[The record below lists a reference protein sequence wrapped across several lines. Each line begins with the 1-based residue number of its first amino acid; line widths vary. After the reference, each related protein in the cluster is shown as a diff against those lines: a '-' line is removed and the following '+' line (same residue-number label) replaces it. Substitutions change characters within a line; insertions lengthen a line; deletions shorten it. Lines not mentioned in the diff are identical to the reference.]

1 MSLRIRRGTNSERL
15 TKTFDQGELAW
26 TTDTEKLYVGD
37 GVTLGGKNILQS
49 SAGVGFVFN
58 STTQALE
65 FTVPALNL
73 TTSLV
78 PDSVTTN
85 HLTTGSSGTTFK
97 VVSTAGIQPGM
108 LIIASSFLSGQTVTV
123 VVDSQTLTISAAP
136 DVAVV
141 NNTAITF
148 RSPNLYFT
156 NSRAGQAV
164 YDAFGRGSSSGITF
178 AYNVG
183 TNAISATVNTGNLLP
198 SQTGNSGKYLTTDG
212 TGGLT
217 WTNPIS
223 GNMLLPSE
231 AGNQGKYLKV
241 DNSSLPAW
249 ADIVI
254 DRLTVNAYSTVLD
267 SFGNLTTPGDIKIP
281 AGKDI
286 KRDNGSG
293 TYVSITG
300 GLGSVSADTSP
311 SLGGNLSLATR
322 SITGTGSIG
331 ITGNIVNT
339 GNAQFTG
346 TIQATAGLGA
356 NLPLNS
362 FGITGSG
369 SIGITGNIT
378 NTGNIV
384 TTGNITG
391 TGNID
396 RSGNAV
402 FSGTVKAV
410 NGLGGDL
417 SLNSYKIS
425 GIGDVI
431 ITGSADFSGTIKAQ
445 TGLGANLPLNSF
457 GITGT
462 GNINIAG
469 NIAAGAGTISGATVT
484 TPELSGKVISLVPD
498 VNNGKAGLSIL
509 TTNNDND
516 DYDLFTITAL
526 HTGGAGNYGNSS
538 RYIRGRGTIA
548 TPSAVQTGDF
558 IHQLTFNAVTSASTV
573 VKNAEITVEVDS
585 GTISATQAPAKMSF
599 KTMTNAGSL
608 ATALTID
615 SGSVIGFASTQQL
628 VAGAGSGQV
637 NVGGGVV
644 AYVRLKV
651 GNTTYAMPLYNINP

>member
-37 GVTLGGKNILQS
+37 GVTAGGKNILQAS
-49 SAGVGFVFN
+49 VGTGFTFN
-58 STTQALE
+58 STNQTLE
-65 FTVPALNL
+65 FSIPALNL
-73 TTSLV
+73 TSSLV
-78 PDSVTTN
+78 PESVTTN
-85 HLTTGSSGTTFK
+85 YLATGSSGTTFK

-108 LIIASSFLSGQTVTV
+108 FIIAGSFLNSQTVTV
-123 VVDSQTLTISAAP
+123 VVDSQTLTISAPP
-136 DVAVV
+136 DVTVV
-141 NNTAITF
+141 NNATILF
-148 RSPNLYFT
+148 RSPNIYFT

-164 YDAFGRGSSSGITF
+164 YDAFGRGSNSGITF
-178 AYNVG
+178 AYNAG
-183 TNAISATVNTGNLLP
+183 TNAISATVNTGNILP
-198 SQTGNSGKYLTTDG
+198 SQSGNSGKYLTTDG
-212 TGGLT
+212 MGGLT

-231 AGNQGKYLKV
+231 AGQQGKYLKV

-249 ADIVI
+249 SDIVL
-254 DRLTVNAYSTVLD
+254 DRLTFSAYSAVLD
-267 SFGNLTTPGDIKIP
+267 SSGNFTTPGDIKIP

-369 SIGITGNIT
+369 SINFTGDIT

-384 TTGNITG
+384 TTGNLTG

-402 FSGTVKAV
+402 FSGTIKAV
-410 NGLGGDL
+410 TGLGGNL
-417 SLNSYKIS
+417 ALNNYNIN
-425 GIGDVI
+425 GTGDVLV
-431 ITGSADFSGTIKAQ
+431 TGNADFSGTVKAG
-445 TGLGANLPLNSF
+445 TGLGANLSLNSF
-457 GITGT
+457 SITGT
-462 GNINIAG
+462 GAIGITG
-469 NIAAGAGTISGATVT
+469 NVAGTSLIGNRLILDQQPATT
-484 TPELSGKVISLVPD
+484 
-498 VNNGKAGLSIL
+498 GLNI
-509 TTNNDND
+509 
-516 DYDLFTITAL
+516 I
-526 HTGGAGNYGNSS
+526 
-538 RYIRGRGTIA
+538 
-548 TPSAVQTGDF
+548 
-558 IHQLTFNAVTSASTV
+558 
-573 VKNAEITVEVDS
+573 
-585 GTISATQAPAKMSF
+585 
-599 KTMTNAGSL
+599 TNAGASNDVFTINTYHNETDPASLGFFRSRGTFAGPTALQNGDSILGMSFGGTTTSGLGVAAAIGTEVAGTVGSGILPGKIVL
-608 ATALTID
+608 ATSGTDGNFTIKL
-615 SGSVIGFASTQQL
+615 GIGPDGLQTIVAPAL
-628 VAGAGSGQV
+628 VAGASSGQV
-637 NVGGGVV
+637 NTGSIANWMKVNFNGVD
-644 AYVRLKV
+644 
-651 GNTTYAMPLYNINP
+651 YAVPMYTIRP

>member
-37 GVTLGGKNILQS
+37 GVTLGGKNIIQS
-49 SAGVGFVFN
+49 SAGTGFVFN

-85 HLTTGSSGTTFK
+85 HITTGSSGTTFK
-97 VVSTAGIQPGM
+97 VVSTAGIQSGM
-108 LIIASSFLSGQTVTV
+108 LIVASSFLSSQTVTV

-156 NSRAGQAV
+156 NARAGQAV
-164 YDAFGRGSSSGITF
+164 FDAFGRGSNSGITF
-178 AYNVG
+178 AYNAG
-183 TNAISATVNTGNLLP
+183 TNAISATITTGNLLP

-212 TGGLT
+212 IGGLT

-231 AGNQGKYLKV
+231 AGQQGKYLKV
-241 DNSSLPAW
+241 VNSVPAW
-249 ADIVI
+249 SDIVL
-254 DRLTVNAYSTVLD
+254 DRLTVNAYSTILD

-322 SITGTGSIG
+322 SITGTGSMG

-346 TIQATAGLGA
+346 TIQATVGLGA
-356 NLPLNS
+356 NLPLNT

-369 SIGITGNIT
+369 SINFTGNVT

-384 TTGNITG
+384 NTGNITG

-410 NGLGGDL
+410 TGLGGNL
-417 SLNSYKIS
+417 SLNSFNIN
-425 GIGDVI
+425 G
-431 ITGSADFSGTIKAQ
+431 TGNVLVTGNADFSGTLKAQ
-445 TGLGANLPLNSF
+445 AGLGANLSLNSF
-457 GITGT
+457 SITGT
-462 GNINIAG
+462 GAIGVTGNIAG
-469 NIAAGAGTISGATVT
+469 TTLIGNRLTLDQQPATAGITVISNAGAGNDIF
-484 TPELSGKVISLVPD
+484 SL
-498 VNNGKAGLSIL
+498 N
-509 TTNNDND
+509 TYHNDNEPAVIG
-516 DYDLFTITAL
+516 FNRSRGTFAVPTAL
-526 HTGGAGNYGNSS
+526 QS
-538 RYIRGRGTIA
+538 
-548 TPSAVQTGDF
+548 GDVIF
-558 IHQLTFNAVTSASTV
+558 S
-573 VKNAEITVEVDS
+573 
-585 GTISATQAPAKMSF
+585 MSF
-599 KTMTNAGSL
+599 GGKTTTGASVAAAIGAEVAGTVGTGILPGRVLL
-608 ATALTID
+608 ATAGTDGSFSTKLSIGPDGKQTI
-615 SGSVIGFASTQQL
+615 VAPVL
-628 VAGAGSGQV
+628 VAGSSSGQV
-637 NVGGGVV
+637 NDTSIATWMKVSLNGVD
-644 AYVRLKV
+644 
-651 GNTTYAMPLYNINP
+651 YAVPMYTIRP